1 MSDQPQGPTDP
12 SREDDQAPPSGPPT
26 AAAPPPPPAQA
37 TPPLPAQPPPAQPP
51 PPPAAAPPPTYG
63 PPPAYGP
70 PPSGYAPPGPPSQ
83 QGGYGYDGPP
93 ASPPP
98 GQVNPYGGYAAAP
111 GYSGG
116 RPMHPG
122 SIGYVEQNF
131 GRVADFGPRLL
142 ANLVDVALTLIGL
155 IPMFFGIGVLI
166 AAAPT
171 NVTYDEFG
179 NSTATGGD
187 AGLAVV
193 GGLLIAL
200 GVLVSFGIWLWN
212 RVFRMGRTGQSVG
225 KKVIGLRLIDEK
237 AGRPIGAWMCFLREL
252 VSGVVNQVFYLAYLW
267 MLWDPDKQT
276 LGDKAVHSTVV
287 VVPKG

>member
-1 MSDQPQGPTDP
+1 MTDQPQGPTDP
-12 SREDDQAPPSGPPT
+12 PREEEQPPPATPAPS
-26 AAAPPPPPAQA
+26 AAPPPPPPSA
-37 TPPLPAQPPPAQPP
+37 
-51 PPPAAAPPPTYG
+51 
-63 PPPAYGP
+63 P
-70 PPSGYAPPGPPSQ
+70 PPSGPTYPSGPPTGFDPRQ
-83 QGGYGYDGPP
+83 PWVPVEQRGGYGYGAPP
-93 ASPPP
+93 AYTQV
-98 GQVNPYGGYAAAP
+98 GQGNPYGGYAPAP
-111 GYSGG
+111 GYAGG

-142 ANLVDVALTLIGL
+142 GNLIDVGLTLLGL
-155 IPMFFGIGVLI
+155 IPTFIGIGVLI

-179 NSTATGGD
+179 NGTATGGD

-200 GVLVSFGIWLWN
+200 GALVSFAIWLWN

-225 KKVIGLRLIDEK
+225 KQVIGLRLLDEK
-237 AGRPIGAWMCFLREL
+237 TGRPIGAWMCFLRDL
-252 VSGVVNQVFYLAYLW
+252 VSGIVNQVFYLAYLW

>member
-37 TPPLPAQPPPAQPP
+37 TPPLPAQPPPAQTP

-142 ANLVDVALTLIGL
+142 ANLLDVALTLIGL

>member
-12 SREDDQAPPSGPPT
+12 PREDDQAPPAGPPST
-26 AAAPPPPPAQA
+26 AAAPPPPAQAPPPPPAQA
-37 TPPLPAQPPPAQPP
+37 SPPPS
-51 PPPAAAPPPTYG
+51 
-63 PPPAYGP
+63 YGP
-70 PPSGYAPPGPPSQ
+70 PPSGYAPPGPSGPPSQ
-83 QGGYGYDGPP
+83 QGGYGYGGPP

-171 NVTYDEFG
+171 DVTYDEFG

-200 GVLVSFGIWLWN
+200 GALVSFGIWLWN